1 MPYFDCSKIEFDVTR
16 VGPLAPLCRLLGEGE
31 RLGLFDAGLD
41 LGYAPS
47 AVEVADGGLF
57 AIEANPVRG
66 RGEGLEV
73 FIAAAMP
80 AAGGGNLLLVVG
92 LSGLG
97 EVFDDGGEDPDLERG
112 RLLEVEQF
120 GPVRLQTRKGE
131 RAFFLLGRCGRWC
144 LGRLS
149 RWLWG
154 GLRGLFEAEYG
165 AWLGVVHRFVLVT
178 PVIWAT

>member
-1 MPYFDCSKIEFDVTR
+1 M
-16 VGPLAPLCRLLGEGE
+16 GPVAPLRGLPGEGA
-31 RLGLFDAGLD
+31 RLGLFDTGFDYGHATG
-41 LGYAPS
+41 
-47 AVEVADGGLF
+47 AVEVADGEQF
-57 AIEANPVRG
+57 AMEANPVRG
-66 RGEGLEV
+66 IGEGFEV

-80 AAGGGNLLLVVG
+80 ADGVGNLLLAVG
-92 LSGLG
+92 LSGLC
-97 EVFDDGGEDPDLERG
+97 EVFDDGGEDPDLERA

-120 GPVRLQTRKGE
+120 GPVCLQARKGE
-131 RAFFLLGRCGRWC
+131 RAFFLFGRCGRWC
-144 LGRLS
+144 WCLGWLS